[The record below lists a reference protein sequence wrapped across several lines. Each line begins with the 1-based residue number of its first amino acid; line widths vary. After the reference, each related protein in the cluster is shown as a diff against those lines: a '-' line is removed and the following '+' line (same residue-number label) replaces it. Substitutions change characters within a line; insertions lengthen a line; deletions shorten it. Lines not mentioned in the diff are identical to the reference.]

1 MDIIDLIIKK
11 RDKRELTDKEIKYF
25 IEGTVKQE
33 FKDYQ
38 ISSMLMAMFINSLT
52 LNETVSLT
60 MAMAQSG
67 EILDF
72 SEIEG
77 IKTDK
82 HSTGGVA
89 DTTTLITAPLCASC
103 GLSVIKMSGRGL
115 GHTGGTIDKLDSIP
129 NFNSC
134 LTKKEACELVSK
146 NKIVL
151 MQATKNLAPAD
162 KILYSLRDV
171 TGTVES
177 IPLIASSIM
186 SKKIASGADA
196 IVLDVKCGNGAFM
209 KDINSAKSLAEIMI
223 NIGENISKNVSA
235 IITDMNEPLGMNIG
249 NSIEVIEAIEVLK
262 GNKSGRLKEVSL
274 ELGAHM
280 LLLGKICKSVSE
292 GKKMLE
298 ENIKNKKGLEKLKN
312 LIKCQGGNE
321 SVIDDYSLFPQAKSK
336 LTVTS
341 LKSGYIYN
349 MNTYKIGKAA
359 LETGAGRRTKEDI
372 IDLSAGIKMK
382 CKIGDYV
389 SVGDILAEIYSSSS
403 EKCIQAKNTL
413 LYSIEISK
421 NKPELKNTIINF

>member
-11 RDKRELTDKEIKYF
+11 RDKKELTDKEIKYF
-25 IEGTVKQE
+25 IDGVVKQE

-38 ISSMLMAMFINSLT
+38 ISAMLMAMFINSLT

-60 MAMAQSG
+60 IAMAQSG
-67 EILDF
+67 QILDF

-77 IKTDK
+77 IKVDK

-89 DTTTLITAPLCASC
+89 DTTTLILAPLCASC
-103 GLSVIKMSGRGL
+103 NLSVIKMSGRGL

-134 LTKKEACELVSK
+134 LTKKEASELVSK

-196 IVLDVKCGNGAFM
+196 IVLDVKYGNGAFM
-209 KDINSAKSLAEIMI
+209 KDINSAKALAEIMI
-223 NIGENISKNVSA
+223 NIGKNISKNVSA

-249 NSIEVIEAIEVLK
+249 NSIEVIEAIEILK
-262 GNKSGRLKEVSL
+262 GNKNGRLKEVSL
-274 ELGAHM
+274 ELGANM
-280 LLLGKICKSVSE
+280 LLLGKICKNISE

-298 ENIKNKKGLEKLKN
+298 ENIKNKKGLEKLRA
-312 LIKCQGGNE
+312 LIKYQGGNE
-321 SVIDDYSLFPQAKSK
+321 SVINDYSLFPQAKSE
-336 LTVTS
+336 LIVTS

-349 MNTYKIGKAA
+349 MNTYNIGRAA
-359 LETGAGRRTKEDI
+359 LETGAGRHTKEDT

-389 SVGDILAEIYSSSS
+389 SKGDVLAEIYSSSS
-403 EKCIQAKNTL
+403 EKCIKAKNIL

>member
-11 RDKRELTDKEIKYF
+11 RDKKELTDKEIKYF
-25 IEGTVKQE
+25 IDGVVKQK

-38 ISSMLMAMFINSLT
+38 ISAMLMAMFINSLT
-52 LNETVSLT
+52 LNETASLT

-67 EILDF
+67 QILDF

-77 IKTDK
+77 IKVDK

-89 DTTTLITAPLCASC
+89 DTTTLITAPLCAAC

-134 LTKKEACELVSK
+134 LTQKEACELVRK

-151 MQATKNLAPAD
+151 MQATKNLALAD

-209 KDINSAKSLAEIMI
+209 KDINSAKELAETMI

-249 NSIEVIEAIEVLK
+249 NSIEVIEAIEILK
-262 GNKSGRLKEVSL
+262 GNKGGKLKEVSL
-274 ELGAHM
+274 ELGTRM
-280 LLLGKICKSVSE
+280 LLLGKICKSISE

-298 ENIKNKKGLEKLKN
+298 ENIKNKKGLEKLRT
-312 LIKCQGGNE
+312 LIKYQGGNE
-321 SVIDDYSLFPQAKSK
+321 SVIDNYSLFPQAKSK
-336 LTVTS
+336 LIFTS
-341 LKSGYIYN
+341 LKSGYIYS
-349 MNTYKIGKAA
+349 MNTYKIGRAA
-359 LETGAGRRTKEDI
+359 LETGAGRHTKEDI
-372 IDLSAGIKMK
+372 IELSAGIKMK

-389 SVGDILAEIYSSSS
+389 SEGDILAEIYSSSY
-403 EKCIQAKNTL
+403 EKCIKAKNIL
-413 LYSIEISK
+413 LHSIEISK